1 MNDSSLFS
9 SPWIRSK
16 CDTWKNGSYF
26 ILLTWDC
33 LLFLFTSGWLSVT
46 VDSIKWCGLGQQ
58 WCPWPCPPSPG
69 RSEQLQWSSESR
81 LETRHWVTE
90 ERRETRDSGQ
100 WAVRLWVT
108 EQVMLRIQIEA
119 QCCDECSM
127 QPLLSRERVLNV
139 SVHDPNNREWLFDLL
154 SFVVHAF
161 PW

>member
-33 LLFLFTSGWLSVT
+33 LLFLFTSGWLSVS

-81 LETRHWVTE
+81 LETRHWVRE
-90 ERRETRDSGQ
+90 ERRETRESGQ
-100 WAVRLWVT
+100 WHCELQNKKCCGYRW
-108 EQVMLRIQIEA
+108 A
-119 QCCDECSM
+119 QCCDESVCS
-127 QPLLSRERVLNV
+127 LFWAGRECWMF